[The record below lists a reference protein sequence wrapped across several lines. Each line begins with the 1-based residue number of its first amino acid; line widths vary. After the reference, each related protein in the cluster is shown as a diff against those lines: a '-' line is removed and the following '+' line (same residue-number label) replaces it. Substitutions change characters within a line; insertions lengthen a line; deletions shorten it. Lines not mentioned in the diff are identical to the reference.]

1 MPKDCL
7 FPGERSPDPVQ
18 LKELKEQS
26 SFAMAMIAMREGRHE
41 EAVQGFETMYTPQA
55 AYYTGM
61 VRILHGRKGINCI
74 HIHILGIVS

>member
-7 FPGERSPDPVQ
+7 FPGEMSPDPAH

-26 SFAMAMIAMREGRHE
+26 NFAMATVAMREGRHE
-41 EAVQGFETMYTPQA
+41 EALKGFETMYTPQA

-61 VRILHGRKGINCI
+61 VRSTCIQRISFIL
-74 HIHILGIVS
+74 